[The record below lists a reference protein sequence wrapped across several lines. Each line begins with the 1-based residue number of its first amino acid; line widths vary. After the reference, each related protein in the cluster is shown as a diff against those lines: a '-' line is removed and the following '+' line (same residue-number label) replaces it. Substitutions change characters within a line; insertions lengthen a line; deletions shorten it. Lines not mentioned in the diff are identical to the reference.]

1 MQTSITV
8 PAEVLTS
15 AIDLAAT
22 LDTTLTPHLS
32 SLKSLNR
39 RRLPKMGDNSLAF
52 VEKATEYA
60 TTNPQL
66 VPGYLGETSLSEKM
80 QTIAAMSAIHKQL
93 APMLGMLKDTIMLC
107 KSDAYKDALAFY
119 KATQMAADRQA
130 PKAEMISNDL
140 AARFKRS
147 RKTETA
153 VETDAVDETEKG
165 TTE

>member
-1 MQTSITV
+1 MTNSIGI

-15 AIDLAAT
+15 ANDLAAT

-52 VEKATEYA
+52 VEKASEYA

-66 VPGYLGETSLSEKM
+66 VPAYLGETPLSEKM
-80 QTIAAMSAIHKQL
+80 QTIASMNAIHKQL
-93 APMLGMLKDTIMLC
+93 APMLGMLKDTITLY
-107 KSDAYKDALAFY
+107 KSEAYKDALAFY
-119 KATQMAADRQA
+119 KATQIAADRQA
-130 PKAEMISNDL
+130 PKAELIRNDL
-140 AARFKRS
+140 AARFKYATRN
-147 RKTETA
+147 TESTVKA
-153 VETDAVDETEKG
+153 DPENEKG